1 LHVRWTA
8 EALYRTWQLGID
20 TLLWGQMRDYPV
32 GNDPTYGQYQSGL
45 YYCDDPPKSN
55 CQVPFDLP
63 SSQTAKPSLRA
74 FRFPFVAYDSN
85 GHIRIWGRTPES
97 DAQALVIE
105 RKTSSGWKKMTNV
118 TSAGNG
124 IFSKRFSSS
133 VKHGLVRARFGIG
146 PGERISARFSL
157 DRPADRFVNPFG
169 CGGAIPCS

>member
-1 LHVRWTA
+1 
-8 EALYRTWQLGID
+8 
-20 TLLWGQMRDYPV
+20 
-32 GNDPTYGQYQSGL
+32 
-45 YYCDDPPKSN
+45 
-55 CQVPFDLP
+55 
-63 SSQTAKPSLRA
+63 
-74 FRFPFVAYDSN
+74 
-85 GHIRIWGRTPES
+85 
-97 DAQALVIE
+97 VIE

-133 VKHGLVRARFGIG
+133 VKHGLVRARFGLG